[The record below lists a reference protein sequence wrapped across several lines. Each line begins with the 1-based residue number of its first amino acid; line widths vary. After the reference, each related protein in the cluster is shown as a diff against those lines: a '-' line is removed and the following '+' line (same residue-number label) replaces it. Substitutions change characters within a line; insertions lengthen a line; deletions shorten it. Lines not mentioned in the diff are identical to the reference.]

1 LLHPLPGKYAVD
13 FVTILFET
21 INKAGF
27 NIALKNHPKG
37 CVTFKTKGRKVLIPV
52 TALDVGILV
61 FVVGTL
67 ALTGIWY
74 LKEEAE
80 LPKYRPASKTKK
92 HPREGLA

>member
-1 LLHPLPGKYAVD
+1 M
-13 FVTILFET
+13 
-21 INKAGF
+21 
-27 NIALKNHPKG
+27 
-37 CVTFKTKGRKVLIPV
+37 